1 MIVMTTSV
9 FSFELLGNKV
19 ADVIYI
25 EHYCQYCDR
34 NIVTVVVSSQNIKN
48 SREIVKFIVYLRDG
62 RWTTFNE

>member
-25 EHYCQYCDR
+25 EHYCKYCDR